1 MSGAASTSKLRAV
14 ARAVWF
20 VLAALLLLGPARAQE
35 APIGVDSVQLQ
46 LVGNGNGNGADA
58 GWRLDA
64 DFSLTLPP
72 ALEDA
77 VNRGIALYFS
87 IDFEAYR
94 ERWYWFDSRVVDAR
108 LSYRLTYSPLTR
120 QYRLA
125 RGTLALPFDTL
136 AEALATMTRV
146 RQWSVAEPGAF
157 AAGAAYRARV
167 RMRLD
172 TAQLPRPFQID
183 ALTNRD
189 WALASEWRAVAVPTD
204 R

>member
-1 MSGAASTSKLRAV
+1 VSGAAPTSKRRA
-14 ARAVWF
+14 AGRGVWF
-20 VLAALLLLGPARAQE
+20 AAILLLLALLAPARAQE
-35 APIGVDSVQLQ
+35 AQIGVESAQLQ
-46 LVGNGNGNGADA
+46 LAGEGAEA

-64 DFSLTLPP
+64 DFTLTLPP

-77 VNRGIALYFS
+77 LNRGIALYFS

-94 ERWYWFDSRVVDAR
+94 ERWYWFDSRVVDTR

-125 RGTLALPFDTL
+125 RGSLALPFDTL
-136 AEALATMTRV
+136 AEALSTMTRV
-146 RQWSVAEPGAF
+146 RQWKVAEAGAF

-189 WALASEWRAVAVPTD
+189 WALGSDWRAVAVPTE